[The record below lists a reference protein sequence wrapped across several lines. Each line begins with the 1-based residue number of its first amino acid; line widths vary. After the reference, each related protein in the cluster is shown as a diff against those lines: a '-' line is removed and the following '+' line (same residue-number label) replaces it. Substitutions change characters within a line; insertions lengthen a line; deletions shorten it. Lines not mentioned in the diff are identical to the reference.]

1 MESPANPTPNSES
14 DYFSRREALRLRV
27 AEAARALSDRGI
39 APTVAR
45 VRAALGGGSPNDLA
59 PALKQWKESF
69 APAPTSGT
77 RTETPAIP
85 VQISDLAQELWQRAT
100 VAAAVELKG
109 GPTARALNTRTEEA
123 EALRQQMKSLRD
135 QLERESMM
143 YGELR
148 AQAARHETIAR
159 DAIARLDESEARARK
174 HLRELGSMRQRVAE
188 LEATLTHLRER
199 TANAVHAYPSAPKA
213 GSPKRPRRKAIATP
227 PGRSPRTRAPK
238 GTAAAPRGQKRRTT
252 SRSAARAKKVR
263 RATRMKPRTR
273 R

>member
-1 MESPANPTPNSES
+1 MESPANPAPSSES
-14 DYFSRREALRLRV
+14 DYFSRQEVLRRRV
-27 AEAARALSDRGI
+27 AEAARALTDRGI

-100 VAAAVELKG
+100 IAAAVNLKG
-109 GPTARALNTRTEEA
+109 GPTARALTTRTEEA
-123 EALRQQMKSLRD
+123 EALRQLEKHLRD

-148 AQAARHETIAR
+148 AQAVRHEAIAR
-159 DAIARLDESEARARK
+159 DALARLDESEARARK
-174 HLRELGSMRQRVAE
+174 HLRELGSERQ
-188 LEATLTHLRER
+188 
-199 TANAVHAYPSAPKA
+199 
-213 GSPKRPRRKAIATP
+213 
-227 PGRSPRTRAPK
+227 PGPSPRARAPK
-238 GTAAAPRGQKRRTT
+238 GTAAPRGQKRRTT
-252 SRSAARAKKVR
+252 ARSAARAKKVR
-263 RATRMKPRTR
+263 RATRIKPRSR

>member
-1 MESPANPTPNSES
+1 MQSPASPASISES
-14 DYFSRREALRLRV
+14 DYFSRREALRQRV
-27 AEAARALSDRGI
+27 AQAARALADRGL

-100 VAAAVELKG
+100 VAAAVDLKG
-109 GPTARALNTRTEEA
+109 GPTAHALTTRTEEA
-123 EALRQQMKSLRD
+123 EALRQQVKTLRD

-148 AQAARHETIAR
+148 AQAARHEAIAR
-159 DAIARLDESEARARK
+159 DAFARLGESEARARK
-174 HLRELGSMRQRVAE
+174 HLRELGNMRQRVAE
-188 LEATLTHLRER
+188 LEATLTQRRER
-199 TANAVHAYPSAPKA
+199 TASAVHAYPSAPKTS
-213 GSPKRPRRKAIATP
+213 SPKRLRRKAVATP
-227 PGRSPRTRAPK
+227 SGPSPRPRAP
-238 GTAAAPRGQKRRTT
+238 TDTAAPRGQKRQTT
-252 SRSAARAKKVR
+252 ARSAARAKKVR
-263 RATRMKPRTR
+263 RTTRIKPRSR

>member
-77 RTETPAIP
+77 RTETPPIP

-100 VAAAVELKG
+100 VAAAVDLKG
-109 GPTARALNTRTEEA
+109 GPTARALTTRTEEA
-123 EALRQQMKSLRD
+123 EALRQQVKNLRD
-135 QLERESMM
+135 QLERESLM

-148 AQAARHETIAR
+148 AQAARHEAIAR
-159 DAIARLDESEARARK
+159 DALARLEESEARARK
-174 HLRELGSMRQRVAE
+174 HLRELGSVRQRVTE
-188 LEATLTHLRER
+188 LEATLTQRRER
-199 TANAVHAYPSAPKA
+199 TANAAHVHPSAPKA
-213 GSPKRPRRKAIATP
+213 SSPIRPRRKAVATP
-227 PGRSPRTRAPK
+227 PGRAPRARAPK
-238 GTAAAPRGQKRRTT
+238 GTAAPRGQKRRTT
-252 SRSAARAKKVR
+252 ARSAARAKKVR
-263 RATRMKPRTR
+263 RATRIKPRSR

>member
-1 MESPANPTPNSES
+1 MQSPASPASNSES

-27 AEAARALSDRGI
+27 AEAARALTDRGI

-100 VAAAVELKG
+100 VAAAIDLKG
-109 GPTARALNTRTEEA
+109 GPTARALTTRTEEA
-123 EALRQQMKSLRD
+123 EALRQQVKNLRD
-135 QLERESMM
+135 QLERESVM

-148 AQAARHETIAR
+148 AQGARHEAIAR
-159 DAIARLDESEARARK
+159 DALVRLEESEVRARK
-174 HLRELGSMRQRVAE
+174 HLRELGSARQRISE
-188 LEATLTHLRER
+188 LEATVTQLRER
-199 TANAVHAYPSAPKA
+199 PVPSLRSARPSRPLMSAPRRRKA
-213 GSPKRPRRKAIATP
+213 TAQRRPPPPRRATKHVPKRPAVKKRETTRSLPHARKT
-227 PGRSPRTRAPK
+227 
-238 GTAAAPRGQKRRTT
+238 RRTT
-252 SRSAARAKKVR
+252 S
-263 RATRMKPRTR
+263 TKPRTR

>member
-1 MESPANPTPNSES
+1 MQRPASPSSNSES
-14 DYFSRREALRLRV
+14 DYFSRREALRQRV
-27 AEAARALSDRGI
+27 GEAARALTDRGI
-39 APTVAR
+39 SPTVAR

-69 APAPTSGT
+69 APAPTSGA

-100 VAAAVELKG
+100 IAAAVELKG
-109 GPTARALNTRTEEA
+109 GPTARALNIRTEEA

-159 DAIARLDESEARARK
+159 EAIARLDESEARARK

-188 LEATLTHLRER
+188 LEATLTHRRER
-199 TANAVHAYPSAPKA
+199 TANAAHAYPSAPKA

-227 PGRSPRTRAPK
+227 PGPSPRTRAPK
-238 GTAAAPRGQKRRTT
+238 GTAAPRGQKRRTT

-263 RATRMKPRTR
+263 RATRIKPRSR

>member
-1 MESPANPTPNSES
+1 MPNSES
-14 DYFSRREALRLRV
+14 DYFSRREALRQRV
-27 AEAARALSDRGI
+27 AQAARALTDRGI

-100 VAAAVELKG
+100 VAAAVDLKG
-109 GPTARALNTRTEEA
+109 GPTARALTTRTEEA
-123 EALRQQMKSLRD
+123 EALRQQVKNLRD
-135 QLERESMM
+135 QLERESLM

-148 AQAARHETIAR
+148 AQAARHEAIAR
-159 DAIARLDESEARARK
+159 DALARLDESEARVRK
-174 HLRELGSMRQRVAE
+174 HLREIGSMRQRVAE
-188 LEATLTHLRER
+188 LEATLTQRRER
-199 TANAVHAYPSAPKA
+199 TAAAVHAYPSAQKA
-213 GSPKRPRRKAIATP
+213 SSPKRPRRKAVATP
-227 PGRSPRTRAPK
+227 SGRSPRARASK
-238 GTAAAPRGQKRRTT
+238 GTATSRGQKRRTT

-263 RATRMKPRTR
+263 RATRIKPRSR

>member
-1 MESPANPTPNSES
+1 MQPPASPSSNSES
-14 DYFSRREALRLRV
+14 DYFSRREALRQRV
-27 AEAARALSDRGI
+27 GEAARALTDRGI
-39 APTVAR
+39 SPTVAR

-69 APAPTSGT
+69 APAPTSGA

-100 VAAAVELKG
+100 IAAAVELKG
-109 GPTARALNTRTEEA
+109 GPTARALNIRTEEA

-159 DAIARLDESEARARK
+159 EAIARLDESEARARK

-188 LEATLTHLRER
+188 LEATLTHRRER
-199 TANAVHAYPSAPKA
+199 TANAVHAYPSAPKT

-227 PGRSPRTRAPK
+227 PGPSPRTRAPK
-238 GTAAAPRGQKRRTT
+238 GTTAPRGQKRRTT

-263 RATRMKPRTR
+263 RTTRIKPRSR

>member
-1 MESPANPTPNSES
+1 MEGPTNPASNSES
-14 DYFSRREALRLRV
+14 DYFSRREALQRRV
-27 AEAARALSDRGI
+27 AEAARALADRGI

-100 VAAAVELKG
+100 VAAAVDLKG
-109 GPTARALNTRTEEA
+109 GPTARALTTRTEEA
-123 EALRQQMKSLRD
+123 EVLRQQVNNLRD

-148 AQAARHETIAR
+148 AQAARHEAIAR
-159 DAIARLDESEARARK
+159 DALARLDESEARARK
-174 HLRELGSMRQRVAE
+174 HLRELGSLRQRVAE
-188 LEATLTHLRER
+188 LEATLTQRRER
-199 TANAVHAYPSAPKA
+199 TAVHAHPSALKTSSA
-213 GSPKRPRRKAIATP
+213 KRPGRKAVATP
-227 PGRSPRTRAPK
+227 PGPSPRARAPK
-238 GTAAAPRGQKRRTT
+238 GTAAPRGQKRRTT
-252 SRSAARAKKVR
+252 ARSTAHAKKGR
-263 RATRMKPRTR
+263 RTTRIKPRSR

>member
-69 APAPTSGT
+69 APVPTSGT

-100 VAAAVELKG
+100 VAAAVDLKG
-109 GPTARALNTRTEEA
+109 GPTARALTTRTEEA
-123 EALRQQMKSLRD
+123 EALRQQVKNLRD
-135 QLERESMM
+135 QLERESLM

-148 AQAARHETIAR
+148 AQAARHEAIAR
-159 DAIARLDESEARARK
+159 DALARLDESEARVRK
-174 HLRELGSMRQRVAE
+174 HLRELGGMRQRLAE
-188 LEATLTHLRER
+188 LEATLTQQRER
-199 TANAVHAYPSAPKA
+199 TAAAVHAYPSAKKVS
-213 GSPKRPRRKAIATP
+213 SPKRPRRKAVATP
-227 PGRSPRTRAPK
+227 SGRSPRARASK
-238 GTAAAPRGQKRRTT
+238 GTATSRGQKRRTT
-252 SRSAARAKKVR
+252 ARSSARAKKVL
-263 RATRMKPRTR
+263 RATRIKPRSR

>member
-1 MESPANPTPNSES
+1 VENSTHPTPSSES
-14 DYFSRREALRLRV
+14 DYFSRREALRQRV
-27 AEAARALSDRGI
+27 AEAARALADRGI
-39 APTVAR
+39 SPTVAR

-69 APAPTSGT
+69 APAPTSGS
-77 RTETPAIP
+77 RTDTPAIP

-100 VAAAVELKG
+100 IAAAVELKG

-148 AQAARHETIAR
+148 AQAARHEAIAR
-159 DAIARLDESEARARK
+159 DTLARLDESEARARK

-188 LEATLTHLRER
+188 LEATLTQRRER
-199 TANAVHAYPSAPKA
+199 TAAAVHAHPSALKA
-213 GSPKRPRRKAIATP
+213 SSPKRSRRKAVATP
-227 PGRSPRTRAPK
+227 PRPSPRARAPK
-238 GTAAAPRGQKRRTT
+238 GTAAPRGQKRRKP
-252 SRSAARAKKVR
+252 SPSAARAKKGR
-263 RATRMKPRTR
+263 RTTRIKPRSR

>member
-1 MESPANPTPNSES
+1 MESPANPAPNSES
-14 DYFSRREALRLRV
+14 DYFSRQEALRRRV
-27 AEAARALSDRGI
+27 AEAARALTDRGM

-135 QLERESMM
+135 QIERESMM

-148 AQAARHETIAR
+148 AQAARHEAIAR
-159 DAIARLDESEARARK
+159 DALARLEESEARARK

-188 LEATLTHLRER
+188 LEATLTQRRER
-199 TANAVHAYPSAPKA
+199 TANAAHAHPSAPKA
-213 GSPKRPRRKAIATP
+213 SSPKRPRRKAVATP
-227 PGRSPRTRAPK
+227 PGPSPRARAPK
-238 GTAAAPRGQKRRTT
+238 GTAAPRGQKRRMP
-252 SRSAARAKKVR
+252 SPSAARAKKGR
-263 RATRMKPRTR
+263 RATRIKPRSR

>member
-1 MESPANPTPNSES
+1 VENSSHPAPNSES

-27 AEAARALSDRGI
+27 AEAARALTDRGI

-85 VQISDLAQELWQRAT
+85 IQISDLAQELWQRAT

-109 GPTARALNTRTEEA
+109 GPTARALNSRTEEA
-123 EALRQQMKSLRD
+123 EALRQQMKNLRD

-148 AQAARHETIAR
+148 AQAARHEAIAR
-159 DAIARLDESEARARK
+159 DALARLDESEARARK
-174 HLRELGSMRQRVAE
+174 HLREFGSMRQRVAE
-188 LEATLTHLRER
+188 LEAMLTQRRER
-199 TANAVHAYPSAPKA
+199 TAAAVHAHPSALKA
-213 GSPKRPRRKAIATP
+213 SSAKRPRRKAVARP
-227 PGRSPRTRAPK
+227 PRPSPRTRAPK
-238 GTAAAPRGQKRRTT
+238 GTAAPRGQKRRTT
-252 SRSAARAKKVR
+252 ARSAARAKKGR
-263 RATRMKPRTR
+263 RTTRIKPRSR

>member
-1 MESPANPTPNSES
+1 MENPASPASTSES

-27 AEAARALSDRGI
+27 ARAARALSDRGI

-77 RTETPAIP
+77 RTETPPIP

-100 VAAAVELKG
+100 VAAAVDLKG
-109 GPTARALNTRTEEA
+109 GPTARALTTRTEEA
-123 EALRQQMKSLRD
+123 EALRQQVKTLRD
-135 QLERESMM
+135 QLERESVM

-148 AQAARHETIAR
+148 AQGARHEAIAR
-159 DAIARLDESEARARK
+159 DALGRLEESEARARK
-174 HLRELGSMRQRVAE
+174 HLRELGSARQRISE
-188 LEATLTHLRER
+188 LDATVTQLRER
-199 TANAVHAYPSAPKA
+199 PAPTLRSARPSRPLLSA
-213 GSPKRPRRKAIATP
+213 PRRKATAQRRPPSHRRATK
-227 PGRSPRTRAPK
+227 RAPK
-238 GTAAAPRGQKRRTT
+238 RPAVKKPA
-252 SRSAARAKKVR
+252 SARFPSRAKKIR
-263 RATRMKPRTR
+263 RATSTKTGTR

>member
-77 RTETPAIP
+77 RTETPPIP

-100 VAAAVELKG
+100 VAAAVDLKG
-109 GPTARALNTRTEEA
+109 GPTARALTTRTEEA
-123 EALRQQMKSLRD
+123 DALRQQVRNLRD
-135 QLERESMM
+135 QLERESVM

-148 AQAARHETIAR
+148 AQGARHEAIAR
-159 DAIARLDESEARARK
+159 DALVRLEGSEARARK
-174 HLRELGSMRQRVAE
+174 HLRELGSARQRISE
-188 LEATLTHLRER
+188 LEATVTQLRER
-199 TANAVHAYPSAPKA
+199 PAPSVRSARPSRPLLSTARRHKA
-213 GSPKRPRRKAIATP
+213 TAQRKRPRRLAKP
-227 PGRSPRTRAPK
+227 APK
-238 GTAAAPRGQKRRTT
+238 RPAVKKPA
-252 SRSAARAKKVR
+252 SARFPPPARKTR
-263 RATRMKPRTR
+263 RATSAKPRMR

>member
-1 MESPANPTPNSES
+1 MQSPASPASNSES

-27 AEAARALSDRGI
+27 AEAARALTDRGI

-100 VAAAVELKG
+100 VAAAVDLKG
-109 GPTARALNTRTEEA
+109 GPTARALTTRTEEA
-123 EALRQQMKSLRD
+123 EALRQQVKNLRD
-135 QLERESMM
+135 QLERESLM

-148 AQAARHETIAR
+148 AQAARHEAIAR
-159 DAIARLDESEARARK
+159 DVLARLDESEARARK

-188 LEATLTHLRER
+188 LEATLTQRRER
-199 TANAVHAYPSAPKA
+199 TAGAAHAHPSAPKA
-213 GSPKRPRRKAIATP
+213 SSQRLRRKAVATP
-227 PGRSPRTRAPK
+227 SRPSPRARAPK
-238 GTAAAPRGQKRRTT
+238 GTAASRGKKRRAT
-252 SRSAARAKKVR
+252 ARTKKGR
-263 RATRMKPRTR
+263 RATRNKPRSR

>member
-1 MESPANPTPNSES
+1 MGSSANPAPNSES
-14 DYFSRREALRLRV
+14 DYFSRQEALRRRV
-27 AEAARALSDRGI
+27 AEAARALADRGI

-69 APAPTSGT
+69 ASAPTSGT

-100 VAAAVELKG
+100 VAAAVDLKG
-109 GPTARALNTRTEEA
+109 GPTARALATRTEEA
-123 EALRQQMKSLRD
+123 EALRQQVNNLRD

-148 AQAARHETIAR
+148 AQGARHEAIAR
-159 DAIARLDESEARARK
+159 DALTRLDESEARARK
-174 HLRELGSMRQRVAE
+174 HLRELGGVRQRVAE
-188 LEATLTHLRER
+188 LEATLTQRRER
-199 TANAVHAYPSAPKA
+199 TAAAVHAKPAAPKA
-213 GSPKRPRRKAIATP
+213 SSSKRPRRKAVATP
-227 PGRSPRTRAPK
+227 PGRSPRARAPK
-238 GTAAAPRGQKRRTT
+238 GAAAPRGQQRRTT
-252 SRSAARAKKVR
+252 ARSTARAKKVR
-263 RATRMKPRTR
+263 RATRIKPRSR

>member
-1 MESPANPTPNSES
+1 VENSTHPAPNSES
-14 DYFSRREALRLRV
+14 DYFSRREALRQRV
-27 AEAARALSDRGI
+27 AEAARALADRGI

-188 LEATLTHLRER
+188 LEATLTHRRER
-199 TANAVHAYPSAPKA
+199 IANAVHAYPSAPKA

-227 PGRSPRTRAPK
+227 PRPSPRTRAPK
-238 GTAAAPRGQKRRTT
+238 GTAAPRGQKRRTT

-263 RATRMKPRTR
+263 RATRMKPRSR

>member
-1 MESPANPTPNSES
+1 MEGPTNPASNSES
-14 DYFSRREALRLRV
+14 DYFSRREALQRRV
-27 AEAARALSDRGI
+27 AEAARALTDRGI

-69 APAPTSGT
+69 TPAPTSGT

-135 QLERESMM
+135 QLERESLM

-148 AQAARHETIAR
+148 AQAARHEAIAR
-159 DAIARLDESEARARK
+159 DALARLEESEARARK
-174 HLRELGSMRQRVAE
+174 HLRDFGACGNGWRNSKRRLRSGASELRVAWAPTDQHARRVRKNACDAKQS
-188 LEATLTHLRER
+188 LRHPNRHLGPER
-199 TANAVHAYPSAPKA
+199 
-213 GSPKRPRRKAIATP
+213 
-227 PGRSPRTRAPK
+227 
-238 GTAAAPRGQKRRTT
+238 
-252 SRSAARAKKVR
+252 
-263 RATRMKPRTR
+263 
-273 R
+273 